1 MTKVTQNYLEKQFS
15 RVVLSILYTLYTTV
29 IVILSFLMAELRLLS
44 LAAPR
49 ARKVKLSSFMDAMAT
64 PPMICKSVA

>member
-1 MTKVTQNYLEKQFS
+1 MFSLTDLPLMVFLES
-15 RVVLSILYTLYTTV
+15 TPSA
-29 IVILSFLMAELRLLS
+29 AELRLLS

-64 PPMICKSVA
+64 PPMIDKSVA